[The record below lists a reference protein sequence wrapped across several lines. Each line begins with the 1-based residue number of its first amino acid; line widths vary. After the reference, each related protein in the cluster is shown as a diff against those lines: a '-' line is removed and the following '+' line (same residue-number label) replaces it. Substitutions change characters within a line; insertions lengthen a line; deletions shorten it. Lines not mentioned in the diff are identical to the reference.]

1 MTDSLAFAQS
11 AEKLWPLSYA
21 EEWDAP
27 GFSVHMPSEI
37 SRVLLSV
44 DITGAVVAEA
54 AQKGCQLVLSHHP
67 FLLRGTSNVNFDDL
81 KGSVL
86 QAAVS
91 AGISLYSA
99 HTNADVVERGVSDTL
114 ARGLGL
120 RDVMPLSATDESD
133 TGHGRLGRLEQEVS
147 LKEFAAKL
155 AELLPFS
162 PRGVQVAG
170 DPDQIV
176 STVALCG
183 GAGDSFIHD
192 AFESGAD
199 VYITSDLRH
208 HVTLDAISRPRHSAF
223 ACIDVSHWA
232 AESLWLSVAASQ
244 LSAQLEDV
252 EFVLSEIVTDPWVFS
267 INRGNQ

>member
-1 MTDSLAFAQS
+1 MTDSLEFARA
-11 AEKLWPLSYA
+11 AEKLWPLTLA

-27 GFSVHMPSEI
+27 GFSVHIPTEV

-44 DITGAVVAEA
+44 DITSAVVAEA
-54 AQKGCQLVLSHHP
+54 SSKECQLILSHHP

-81 KGSVL
+81 KGNVL
-86 QAAVS
+86 QAAIN
-91 AGISLYSA
+91 AGVSLYSA
-99 HTNADVVERGVSDTL
+99 HTNADVVEHGVSDTL
-114 ARGLGL
+114 ARRLGL
-120 RDVMPLSATDESD
+120 LDVMPLSATEGSR

-147 LKEFAAKL
+147 LKELATKL

-170 DPDQIV
+170 DPDQTV

-183 GAGDSFIHD
+183 GAGDAFIQD
-192 AFESGAD
+192 AFDSGAD
-199 VYITSDLRH
+199 VFITSDLRH

-223 ACIDVSHWA
+223 ACIDVAHWA

-244 LSAQLEDV
+244 LATHLEDV